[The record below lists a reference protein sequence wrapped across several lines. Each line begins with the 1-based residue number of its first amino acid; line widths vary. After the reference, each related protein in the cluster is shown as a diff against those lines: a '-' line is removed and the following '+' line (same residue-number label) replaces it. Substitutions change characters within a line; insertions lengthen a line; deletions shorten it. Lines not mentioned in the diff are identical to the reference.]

1 MSVNE
6 TKLQAT
12 LLKILTMDID
22 QWETAAEMLADIG
35 DRDYQ
40 HAESALSALSVRAG
54 ELSYYLGYRGA
65 FGTGDHGHERAF
77 TLAEKKRKV
86 LRKANG
92 YSYP

>member
-1 MSVNE
+1 MVDE
-6 TKLQAT
+6 AVLQET
-12 LLKILTMDID
+12 LLKILSVPISDWDKT
-22 QWETAAEMLADIG
+22 TEMLKGIG

-54 ELSYYLGYRGA
+54 ELAYYLGYRGA
-65 FGTGDHGHERAF
+65 FGTGDHGHEGAFRA
-77 TLAEKKRKV
+77 AEKRRKA